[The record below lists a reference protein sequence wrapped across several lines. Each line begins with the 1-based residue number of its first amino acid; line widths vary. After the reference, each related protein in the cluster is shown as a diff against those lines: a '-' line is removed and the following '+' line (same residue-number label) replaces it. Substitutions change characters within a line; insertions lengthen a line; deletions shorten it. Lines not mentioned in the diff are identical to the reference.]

1 MNALELLKL
10 IQQIETGKNISI
22 VKESVEVIKE
32 AQQNPVIEQIQGL
45 KSILILGIIAITVIS
60 IITTNNYEMD
70 LSSIIGKIMFGIT
83 LTFCINFGINSA
95 LEQYIPNTTSE
106 NKQTRIVEK
115 EVRKNATS
123 EEIKSWKK

>member
-1 MNALELLKL
+1 MRCNERIKNMNVLELLKL

-60 IITTNNYEMD
+60 IITTNSYEMD
-70 LSSIIGKIMFGIT
+70 LSSIIGKIMFSIT
-83 LTFCINFGINSA
+83 LNI
-95 LEQYIPNTTSE
+95 LY
-106 NKQTRIVEK
+106 
-115 EVRKNATS
+115 
-123 EEIKSWKK
+123 